1 MLWGEFRT
9 LYILYVIPLKKR
21 VSKMQ
26 YVDCFY
32 YYIRYRTYNALY
44 HSCSTAFSVLEESG
58 QGHLVARGY
67 LGLFSFFFERDR
79 STLLACLLVLCVPKF
94 SRLIQGAR
102 RARAIPDFGDV
113 QFSLVY
119 GLS

>member
-32 YYIRYRTYNALY
+32 YNI
-44 HSCSTAFSVLEESG
+44 
-58 QGHLVARGY
+58 
-67 LGLFSFFFERDR
+67 
-79 STLLACLLVLCVPKF
+79 
-94 SRLIQGAR
+94 
-102 RARAIPDFGDV
+102 
-113 QFSLVY
+113 
-119 GLS
+119 